1 MNINSFIDVF
11 LEMMS
16 AERGSCKNTIESY
29 RLDLSQAAEFLTK
42 PITEITQQDIEKYIS
57 FLNKKF
63 AKTSI
68 SRKISALKQFFNFLL
83 TEKNIHTD
91 PTRLIELPKTSK
103 PLPSFLTTTEIDNL
117 RAEIAKDETN
127 AGVRMMAFVEIL
139 AGSGLR
145 VSEII
150 SLNSNA
156 LQSTETSTGKGY
168 YLIVR
173 GKGDKERIAPLT
185 NRTVDVLNNY
195 LKIRE
200 SFITDKLNRKQAAA
214 LFPSSAKQGFI
225 TRQQLASLLK
235 QYAIK
240 AGIDPEKISPH
251 VLRHSF
257 ATNILEKGIDLRV
270 LQEILGHS
278 DISTTQVYT
287 HINPARMRN
296 FIEQNHPLA
305 NKK

>member
-16 AERGSCKNTIESY
+16 AERGASKNTLESY
-29 RLDLSQAAEFLTK
+29 RLDLNQAASFFKK
-42 PITEITQQDIEKYIS
+42 PVNEITQDEVEKYIS
-57 FLNKKF
+57 SLNKKF

-83 TEKNIHTD
+83 TEKSISSD
-91 PTRLIELPKTSK
+91 PSRLIELPKVSK
-103 PLPSFLTTTEIDNL
+103 PLPSFLTAKEIDILRTEIT
-117 RAEIAKDETN
+117 KDQT
-127 AGVRMMAFVEIL
+127 ASGIRMLAFLEIL

-150 SLNSNA
+150 ALNFNA
-156 LQSTETSTGKGY
+156 LQSTETNSGKGY
-168 YLIVR
+168 FLLVK

-185 NRTVDVLNNY
+185 NKAVEAIDNY

-200 SFITDKLNRKQAAA
+200 SFITDKLNRKQALAM
-214 LFPSSAKQGFI
+214 FPSKSKQGYI

-240 AGIDPEKISPH
+240 ANIDPEKISPH

-305 NKK
+305 KNK

>member
-1 MNINSFIDVF
+1 MNVKSFIDSF
-11 LEMMS
+11 LEMML
-16 AERGSCKNTIESY
+16 AERGASKNTIESY
-29 RLDLSQAAEFLTK
+29 RLDLSQAAEFFK
-42 PITEITQQDIEKYIS
+42 QPVNEINQKDIEKYIS
-57 FLNKKF
+57 VLNKNF

-83 TEKNIHTD
+83 TEKNISSD
-91 PTRLIELPKTSK
+91 PTRLIELPKANKS
-103 PLPSFLTTTEIDNL
+103 LPSFLTPSEIENL
-117 RAEIAKDETN
+117 KNEITKDKTN
-127 AGVRMMAFVEIL
+127 AAIRMLAFIEIL

-150 SLNSNA
+150 SLNFNSIQSSN
-156 LQSTETSTGKGY
+156 TENGKSYFLIVKGKGE
-168 YLIVR
+168 
-173 GKGDKERIAPLT
+173 KERIAPLT
-185 NRTVDVLNNY
+185 NNAVAAINEY
-195 LKIRE
+195 FKIRE
-200 SFITDKLNRKQAAA
+200 SFITDKHNRKQMAA
-214 LFPSSAKQGFI
+214 LFPSKSKQGFI

-235 QYAIK
+235 QHAIK

-296 FIEQNHPLA
+296 FVEQNHPLA